1 VKTIILMAGLIILTA
16 SVVQAQTSLEGVPSR
31 KLTLQKGNVLRKK
44 ATPQPN
50 RYNVN
55 NGNRAK
61 TIRPHD
67 SNPNAP
73 RAQPIVTKPL
83 PPVQPQP

>member
-1 VKTIILMAGLIILTA
+1 MKPIVLMASLTLLTA
-16 SVVQAQTSLEGVPSR
+16 SVVHAQTTLEAVPSR

-61 TIRPHD
+61 TIHPHD

-73 RAQPIVTKPL
+73 RTQPIVTKPL
-83 PPVQPQP
+83 PPVQTQP

>member
-1 VKTIILMAGLIILTA
+1 MKPIILMTSLALLTTTI
-16 SVVQAQTSLEGVPSR
+16 VQAQTTLEGVPSR
-31 KLTLQKGNVLRKK
+31 KLTLKKGNVLRKK

-50 RYNVN
+50 RYNFN

-61 TIRPHD
+61 TIHPHD

-73 RAQPIVTKPL
+73 RTQPIVTKPL
-83 PPVQPQP
+83 PPVQTQP